1 MPKEA
6 QKVSI
11 GVSIEA
17 EKSWD
22 NFSFVRPLQLLI
34 PLDSSLLPTPYSLL
48 PAERKKT
55 FSANPKY
62 LCNLNKEDLISEIF
76 HLLIKY

>member
-1 MPKEA
+1 MVWTFLGTEKVPGFCLSSA

-17 EKSWD
+17 EQSGN
-22 NFSFVRPLQLLI
+22 NFSFVGPLQLLI

-48 PAERKKT
+48 PTPYKEQKDF
-55 FSANPKY
+55 FSKP
-62 LCNLNKEDLISEIF
+62 
-76 HLLIKY
+76 